1 MGRLRFTSWSGGR
14 PEFEAIARSE
24 DSHIRIVRSIRK
36 EINEEWVTG
45 R

>member
-1 MGRLRFTSWSGGR
+1 MNWCGSRRESEG
-14 PEFEAIARSE
+14 IARSE

-45 R
+45 KKY